1 MTIIDQLENYNRGI
15 YTGAMGYIKPN
26 GDLDFNIS
34 IRTMTIEYNKAT
46 YPVGGGIV
54 WDSDPNEE
62 WQETKDKSK
71 ILDLV
76 FSEME
81 KVC

>member
-1 MTIIDQLENYNRGI
+1 
-15 YTGAMGYIKPN
+15 
-26 GDLDFNIS
+26 
-34 IRTMTIEYNKAT
+34 MTIENNKAT